1 METQSRK
8 ENIRQRAYLNSV
20 TAWIDTIVKLV
31 VRFIIDPLI
40 ITTLGGTLYGVWQIL
55 NQLNNY
61 LATADLRAATTLK
74 WIIAKERTLRTDH
87 ELKQSVSSSLF
98 TNVLFLPLYLVAGA
112 VTIYISPFVTKVE
125 SDQFLLVRQ
134 TSAIMVFS
142 FILTQFFFLFESVL
156 TGMNLA
162 YKRIGVRAII
172 TVISGIL
179 TYIFLKIGLNINGLA
194 IVNVFTTVAIGFTFA
209 WIVKKVVPWFGF
221 VRVKIKQ
228 VIDFVKLSGW
238 FMADKIVT
246 LLNES
251 IDLILLGYF
260 AGPEYAAS
268 YTVSRFVI
276 QSLANLFRSG
286 QGAITPGIT
295 RFVGEKQFDKIVYF
309 RKSMI
314 IMNWFVLGIAG
325 SVVILLNKSFIGL
338 WTEQELFA
346 GFVETFLIVLFILM
360 KSLQTIDGSI
370 ITMNLDLKKK
380 IFYSAIS
387 AVITII
393 LAVFLIPVMQINGLL
408 LALIIGLLF
417 QILIYSLLTE
427 KIINTKGLIGD
438 LLFSRLSIFSLL
450 ILSSSIYF
458 AQQISANSW
467 LVLILYG
474 VISLLVVFLIS
485 WFLALNKSNRDFI
498 IENVKKI
505 KPANFN

>member
-1 METQSRK
+1 METQIKK

-20 TAWIDTIVKLV
+20 TAWIDTVVKLV
-31 VRFIIDPLI
+31 VRFIIDPFI
-40 ITTLGGTLYGVWQIL
+40 ISFLGGTLYGVWQIL
-55 NQLNNY
+55 NQLNSY
-61 LATADLRAATTLK
+61 LATADLRAATALK
-74 WIIAKERTLRTDH
+74 WIIAKERTVRTDS
-87 ELKQSVSSSLF
+87 ELKQSVSSSLY
-98 TNVLFLPLYLVAGA
+98 TNVVFLPLYLVAGA
-112 VTIYISPFVTKVE
+112 VIIYISPFVTKVE

-134 TSAIMVFS
+134 TSAIMVLS

-156 TGMNLA
+156 TGMNLS

-172 TVISGIL
+172 TIIRGVLIYIL
-179 TYIFLKIGLNINGLA
+179 LKIGFSIDGLA
-194 IVNVFTTVAIGFTFA
+194 IVSVLTSVATGLTFA

-221 VRVKIKQ
+221 VKVKIKQ
-228 VIDFVKLSGW
+228 VFDFVKLSGW

-276 QSLANLFRSG
+276 QALVSLFRSG
-286 QGAITPGIT
+286 QGAIVPGVT
-295 RFVGEKQFDKIVYF
+295 RFVGEKQFEKIIYF

-325 SVVILLNKSFIGL
+325 TLVILLNKSFVGL
-338 WTEQELFA
+338 WTEQHLFA
-346 GFVETFLIVLFILM
+346 GFYETFLIVLFTLL

-380 IFYSAIS
+380 ILYSSVS
-387 AVITII
+387 AVITIV
-393 LAVFLIPVMQINGLL
+393 LAAFLIPVLQINGLL

-417 QILIYSLLTE
+417 QIVVFSLLAE
-427 KIINTKGLIGD
+427 KILNMKGFIYD
-438 LLFSRLSIFSLL
+438 LFFSRLSIITLI

-458 AQQISANSW
+458 AQQIVANNW
-467 LVLILYG
+467 LTLILFG
-474 VISLLVVFLIS
+474 VVSSVIVVSIS
-485 WFLALNKSNRDFI
+485 WFLALNKTNRRFI
-498 IENVKKI
+498 IENMRRI
-505 KPANFN
+505 KPTKFD

>member
-1 METQSRK
+1 LETQIEK

-20 TAWIDTIVKLV
+20 TSWIDTIVKLI

-40 ITTLGGTLYGVWQIL
+40 ISFLGGALYGVWQIL

-61 LATADLRAATTLK
+61 LATADLRSATALK
-74 WIIAKERTLRTDH
+74 WIIAKERTVQTEH

-98 TNVLFLPLYLVAGA
+98 TNVLFLPLYLIGGA
-112 VTIYISPFVTKVE
+112 VIIYISPFVTKVE
-125 SDQFLLVRQ
+125 IDKFMLIRQ

-142 FILTQFFFLFESVL
+142 FIVTQFFFLFESVL
-156 TGMNLA
+156 TGMNLS
-162 YKRIGVRAII
+162 YKRIGIRAII

-179 TYIFLKIGLNINGLA
+179 TYLFLKIGLSINGLA
-194 IVNVFTTVAIGFTFA
+194 IVNVFTAVATGLTFA

-221 VRVKIKQ
+221 VKVKIKQ
-228 VIDFVKLSGW
+228 VLNFVKLSGW
-238 FMADKIVT
+238 FLADKIVT

-260 AGPEYAAS
+260 AGPKFVAS

-276 QSLANLFRSG
+276 QAIANLFRSG

-295 RFVGEKQFDKIVYF
+295 RFIGEKQYEKIVYF

-314 IMNWFVLGIAG
+314 IMNWFVLGFAG
-325 SVVILLNKSFIGL
+325 TVFILLNKSFVSL
-338 WTEQELFA
+338 WTEQNLFA
-346 GFVETFLIVLFILM
+346 GFIETFLIVLFILM

-380 IFYSAIS
+380 ILYSAIS
-387 AVITII
+387 AILTIV
-393 LAVFLIPVMQINGLL
+393 LAAFLIPVWQINGLL
-408 LALIIGLLF
+408 LALLIGLLF
-417 QILIYSLLTE
+417 RIVVFSLLTE

-438 LLFSRLSIFSLL
+438 LFFSRLSVITLI

-458 AQQISANSW
+458 AQQISANNW
-467 LVLILYG
+467 ITLILYG
-474 VISLLVVFLIS
+474 AVTSVVFILIF
-485 WFLALNKSNRDFI
+485 WFLALNKINRGFI
-498 IENVKKI
+498 SENMKKI
-505 KPANFN
+505 KPTKFD

>member
-1 METQSRK
+1 METQIKK

-20 TAWIDTIVKLV
+20 TAWIDTVVKLV
-31 VRFIIDPLI
+31 VRFIIDPI
-40 ITTLGGTLYGVWQIL
+40 IISFLGGTLYGVWQIL
-55 NQLNNY
+55 NQLNSY
-61 LATADLRAATTLK
+61 LATADLRAATALK
-74 WIIAKERTLRTDH
+74 WIIAKERTVRTDH

-98 TNVLFLPLYLVAGA
+98 TNVLFLPLYLLAG
-112 VTIYISPFVTKVE
+112 VIIIYIAPFVTKVE
-125 SDQFLLVRQ
+125 SGQFLLVRQ

-156 TGMNLA
+156 TGMNLS
-162 YKRIGVRAII
+162 YKRMGFRAVITIIRGVLIYILLRIGFSID
-172 TVISGIL
+172 
-179 TYIFLKIGLNINGLA
+179 GLA
-194 IVNVFTTVAIGFTFA
+194 IVSVFTSIATGLTFA

-221 VRVKIKQ
+221 VKVKIKQ
-228 VIDFVKLSGW
+228 VFDFVKLSGW

-276 QSLANLFRSG
+276 QALVSLFRSG

-295 RFVGEKQFDKIVYF
+295 RFIGEKQFEKIIYF

-325 SVVILLNKSFIGL
+325 TLVILLNKSFVSL
-338 WTEQELFA
+338 WTEQHLFA
-346 GFVETFLIVLFILM
+346 GFYETFLIVLFTLL

-380 IFYSAIS
+380 ILYSSVS
-387 AVITII
+387 AVITIV
-393 LAVFLIPVMQINGLL
+393 LAAFLIPVLQINGLL

-417 QILIYSLLTE
+417 QIIVFSLLAE
-427 KIINTKGLIGD
+427 KILDMKGFIYD
-438 LLFSRLSIFSLL
+438 LFFSRLSIITLI

-458 AQQISANSW
+458 AQQIVANNW
-467 LVLILYG
+467 FALILFG
-474 VISLLVVFLIS
+474 LISLVIVGSIS
-485 WFLALNKSNRDFI
+485 WFLALNKTNRRFI
-498 IENVKKI
+498 IENVRRI
-505 KPANFN
+505 KPTKFD